1 MKKIILLTV
10 LLLSGVFSIAQKKE
24 KVKGSKIV
32 TVEIKKIESFESLD
46 VADNLEVFLVKGSE
60 CGLEIEA
67 DDNLHDAI
75 DISVSGSTLKLATFK
90 AVFGAKKFS
99 IRITYTDAFKMVTAR
114 NESVV
119 NALADIELADISF
132 KAYDE
137 AKLFLNVKSTNFA
150 MSLDD
155 KAKSEL
161 NLKSQK
167 ANINLAKN
175 TSIKALINST
185 NLTFDMYQKSEA
197 NIEGDVEEMKMR
209 LDNNS
214 EFLGKKFT
222 AKAADITIESDSKC
236 SVNIMTKLI
245 LSASGNSEM
254 ELYGDNKID
263 LVRFADSA
271 ILKKKMIK

>member
-1 MKKIILLTV
+1 MKKIVLLSV
-10 LLLSGVFSIAQKKE
+10 LLLFNMFCIAQKKE

-32 TVEIKKIESFESLD
+32 TVEIKKIENFESLD

-75 DISVSGSTLKLATFK
+75 DISISGSTLKLETFK
-90 AVFGAKKFS
+90 TVFGAKKFS

-114 NESVV
+114 NESIV

-132 KAYDE
+132 RAFDE
-137 AKLFLNVKSTNFA
+137 AKLFLNVKSTNFS

-155 KAKSEL
+155 KSKSEL

-167 ANINLAKN
+167 ATINLAKY
-175 TSIKALINST
+175 TSVKALVAAT

-197 NIEGDVEEMKMR
+197 TVEGGVEELKMR

-214 EFLGKKFT
+214 EFSGKKFT
-222 AKAADITIESDSKC
+222 AKVANVTTESLSKC
-236 SVNIMTKLI
+236 TINVMTKLV
-245 LSASGNSEM
+245 LSASGNSEID
-254 ELYGDNKID
+254 LYGDNKID
-263 LVRFADSA
+263 MVRFADSA
-271 ILKKKMIK
+271 ILKKKAIK